1 MYMNFA
7 PTINHWMIFL
17 TNAIEE
23 VDKFHFLWYNEEN
36 ILEVLIMNSDS
47 GFGSSGAPFE
57 YTVAEANNKALKTKK
72 MLFIAA
78 YALYVAI
85 VFAIGSMTKI
95 LLPFLCFIPLSLW
108 FIIWLT
114 WRYTQV
120 EYEYS
125 FFSGALTVSRI
136 LGNRTRKKM
145 MEVRIQNFSAI
156 FPAVEANESKI
167 EAFAAETTIFAV
179 SDANAEGLWV
189 ALWQDTESGKRCALY
204 FEPNE
209 KAVKILKY
217 YNASAMAK

>member
-1 MYMNFA
+1 
-7 PTINHWMIFL
+7 MIFL
-17 TNAIEE
+17 TNATEA
-23 VDKFHFLWYNEEN
+23 VDKLRFLWYNKEN

-72 MLFIAA
+72 TLFIVA
-78 YALYVAI
+78 YVAYVAI
-85 VFAIGSMTKI
+85 VFGIGSMTKI

-108 FIIWLT
+108 FIIWMT

-125 FFSGALTVSRI
+125 FFSGALTVNRI
-136 LGNRTRKKM
+136 FGNRTRKKM
-145 MEVRIQNFSAI
+145 LEIRIQNFSAI
-156 FPAVEANESKI
+156 FPVKEETQSKI
-167 EAFAAETTIFAV
+167 EVFEAETTIFAA
-179 SDANAEGLWV
+179 SAADAENLWV
-189 ALWQDTESGKRCALY
+189 AHWNDAESGKRCALY

>member
-1 MYMNFA
+1 
-7 PTINHWMIFL
+7 
-17 TNAIEE
+17 
-23 VDKFHFLWYNEEN
+23 
-36 ILEVLIMNSDS
+36 MNSDS

-72 MLFIAA
+72 TLFIVA
-78 YALYVAI
+78 YVAYVAI

-108 FIIWLT
+108 FIIWMT
-114 WRYTQV
+114 WRFTQV

-125 FFSGALTVSRI
+125 FFSGALTVNRI

-145 MEVRIQNFSAI
+145 MEVRIQAFSAI
-156 FPAVEANESKI
+156 FQATEANQSKI
-167 EAFAAETTIFAV
+167 EAFEAETTILAA
-179 SDANAEGLWV
+179 SAADAENLWV
-189 ALWQDTESGKRCALY
+189 ALWNDAENGKRCALY

>member
-1 MYMNFA
+1 MYMKFA
-7 PTINHWMIFL
+7 RCGGDWVIFL
-17 TNAIEE
+17 TNTAKA
-23 VDKFHFLWYNEEN
+23 VDKLPFLWYNEEN
-36 ILEVLIMNSDS
+36 IFGGTTMNSDS

-72 MLFIAA
+72 TLFIVA
-78 YALYVAI
+78 YVAYVAI

-108 FIIWLT
+108 FIIWMT
-114 WRYTQV
+114 WRFTQV

-125 FFSGALTVSRI
+125 FFSGALTVNRI

-145 MEVRIQNFSAI
+145 MEVRIQAFSSV
-156 FPAVEANESKI
+156 FPASEANQSKI
-167 EAFAAETTIFAV
+167 EAFEAETTIFAA
-179 SDANAEGLWV
+179 SAADAENLWV
-189 ALWQDTESGKRCALY
+189 ALWNDAESGKRMALY